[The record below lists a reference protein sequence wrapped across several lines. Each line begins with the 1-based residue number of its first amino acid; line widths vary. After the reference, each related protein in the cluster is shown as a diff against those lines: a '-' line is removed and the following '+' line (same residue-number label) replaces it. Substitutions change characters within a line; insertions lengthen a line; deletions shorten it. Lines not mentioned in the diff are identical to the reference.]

1 MSRKEGKLHKNER
14 GRYELDEET
23 QFVCGSVIE
32 LKVCETW
39 VWLLAWERDKRRRS
53 AALVCADL
61 GIEWCR
67 SINTINKSIIQCAG
81 EYGSWEQ

>member
-39 VWLLAWERDKRRRS
+39 VKTRIEHDGTDYHAVELWDMNLEGMTAREPRRAQR
-53 AALVCADL
+53 
-61 GIEWCR
+61 
-67 SINTINKSIIQCAG
+67 
-81 EYGSWEQ
+81 

>member
-39 VWLLAWERDKRRRS
+39 VKTRIEHDGTDYYAVGLRGLKLDGLEARIPER
-53 AALVCADL
+53 
-61 GIEWCR
+61 G
-67 SINTINKSIIQCAG
+67 
-81 EYGSWEQ
+81 

>member
-23 QFVCGSVIE
+23 QFTCGSVIE

-39 VWLLAWERDKRRRS
+39 VKTRIKHDGTDYYAVGLRDMNLEGMTAREPRRAQR
-53 AALVCADL
+53 
-61 GIEWCR
+61 
-67 SINTINKSIIQCAG
+67 
-81 EYGSWEQ
+81 

>member
-32 LKVCETW
+32 LKVCET
-39 VWLLAWERDKRRRS
+39 
-53 AALVCADL
+53 
-61 GIEWCR
+61 
-67 SINTINKSIIQCAG
+67 
-81 EYGSWEQ
+81 

>member
-23 QFVCGSVIE
+23 QFTCGSGIE

-39 VWLLAWERDKRRRS
+39 VKTRIDGTDYYAVGLRGMNLEGMTAREPRRAQR
-53 AALVCADL
+53 
-61 GIEWCR
+61 
-67 SINTINKSIIQCAG
+67 
-81 EYGSWEQ
+81 